1 MRKLNIKLIFPYNW
15 YHYRN
20 VKVFNDKGDLITK
33 ISHCENQNI
42 LIDNNSQFITFRLD
56 FFKSVLKI
64 PDGNDE
70 LFLSLFLNFR
80 DTFPIKYF
88 DVLKRKCLTGK
99 FLDKEEFDKFNLDF
113 YKTDKKWILK
123 PNIDKSNL
131 ILGLLISISLFVTSV
146 IEQDN
151 EYQDLIF
158 FISLMSLISLIMII
172 TEKNKLLAFDY
183 KSRMIATGFAFI
195 LGTFFLNSPIYIIL
209 VMFIFSSLFLL
220 KSFRKL
226 EI

>member
-15 YHYRN
+15 YHFRN
-20 VKVFNDKGDLITK
+20 VKIFNDNGDLITK
-33 ISHCENQNI
+33 ISHCEHQNI
-42 LIDNNSQFITFRLD
+42 LIDNNTQFIILRLD

-70 LFLSLFLNFR
+70 LFMSIFLNFR

-99 FLDKEEFDKFNLDF
+99 FLDKKEFDKFNLDF

-131 ILGLLISISLFVTSV
+131 ILGLLISISLLVTSV
-146 IEQDN
+146 FEQDN

-158 FISLMSLISLIMII
+158 FLSLISLISLFMII

-209 VMFIFSSLFLL
+209 VIFILSSLFLL

>member
-15 YHYRN
+15 YHFRN
-20 VKVFNDKGDLITK
+20 VKIFNDNGDLITK
-33 ISHCENQNI
+33 ISHCEHQNI
-42 LIDNNSQFITFRLD
+42 LIDNNTQFIILRLD

-64 PDGNDE
+64 PDVNDE
-70 LFLSLFLNFR
+70 LFMSIFLNFR
-80 DTFPIKYF
+80 DTFPVKYF

-99 FLDKEEFDKFNLDF
+99 FLDKKEFDKFNLDF

-131 ILGLLISISLFVTSV
+131 NLGLLISISLLVTSV
-146 IEQDN
+146 FEQDN
-151 EYQDLIF
+151 EYQDLVF
-158 FISLMSLISLIMII
+158 FLSLISLISLFMII
-172 TEKNKLLAFDY
+172 TEKHKLLAFDY

-209 VMFIFSSLFLL
+209 VMFILSSLFLL

>member
-15 YHYRN
+15 YHFRN
-20 VKVFNDKGDLITK
+20 VKIFNDNGDLITK
-33 ISHCENQNI
+33 ISHCEHQNI
-42 LIDNNSQFITFRLD
+42 LIDNNTQFIILRLD

-70 LFLSLFLNFR
+70 LFMSIFLNFR

-99 FLDKEEFDKFNLDF
+99 FLDKKEFDKFNLDF

-131 ILGLLISISLFVTSV
+131 ILGLIISISLLVTSV
-146 IEQDN
+146 FEQDN

-158 FISLMSLISLIMII
+158 FLSLISLISLLMII

-209 VMFIFSSLFLL
+209 VIFILSSLFLL

>member
-1 MRKLNIKLIFPYNW
+1 MRKLNIKLLFPYNW
-15 YHYRN
+15 YHFRN

-33 ISHCENQNI
+33 VTHCDHQNL
-42 LIDNNSQFITFRLD
+42 LIDTNSQFLTVKLD

-64 PDGNDE
+64 PEGNDE
-70 LFLSLFLNFR
+70 LFLTLFLNFR
-80 DTFPIKYF
+80 DTFPIRYF

-113 YKTDKKWILK
+113 YNTDKKWILK

-131 ILGLLISISLFVTSV
+131 ILGLLISISLLITSV

-151 EYQDLIF
+151 EFQDLIF
-158 FISLMSLISLIMII
+158 FISLVSLISLIMIF
-172 TEKNKLLAFDY
+172 TEKNKILAFDY

-209 VMFIFSSLFLL
+209 VMFIFSSVFLL

>member
-1 MRKLNIKLIFPYNW
+1 MRKLSIKLVFPYNW
-15 YHYRN
+15 YHFRN
-20 VKVFNDKGDLITK
+20 VKVFNDRGDLITK
-33 ISHCENQNI
+33 ISHCEHQNI
-42 LIDNNSQFITFRLD
+42 LIDNNSQFITVRLD
-56 FFKSVLKI
+56 FFKSVLQI
-64 PDGNDE
+64 PEGSNE

-113 YKTDKKWILK
+113 YNTDKKWILK
-123 PNIDKSNL
+123 ANIDKSNL
-131 ILGLLISISLFVTSV
+131 ILGLLISIILLVSSV
-146 IEQDN
+146 IEQEN

-158 FISLMSLISLIMII
+158 FISLVSLISLIMIF